1 MGGDVTE
8 APSPPA
14 VGSRRRGPG
23 GMTGT
28 RRGAIAL
35 AAVGL
40 AVLGVAAALIVGL
53 VGRGADLT
61 VVVGRNVQVDPN
73 DAGAVIRAQNSPSI
87 AVDPTDPQR
96 ILMAYRIDR
105 PAFGCAVRRSTDGG
119 RQWTSV
125 PVPIPEGYDTC
136 YAPDV
141 AFAPDG
147 TAYLLFTTLDTQSE
161 FHPAGNVPNGGWL
174 ARSTDHGD
182 TFAAPHQVVPA
193 NSVQARVTVGPSGRL
208 YICWLQGD
216 TAVPETPLGLGPPPN
231 PLMMA
236 SSDDGGMTMS
246 PPVQINPPDRS
257 RVGAASVVVAGD
269 GTVFVL
275 YQDYRNDLADYHN
288 FATPFHG
295 TFTLLLARST
305 DGGRSFSQSVVD
317 DEVVRARPF
326 LIYLPP
332 TPSLAVGPDG
342 QRVYVAWQDAR
353 GGAPNVL
360 LRRSDDRGRTW
371 SSPQRLNE
379 RPHEPAG
386 YLLPAV
392 SVAPDGRVDV
402 VFLGQQPAGRRL
414 LTDAWYVTS
423 TDGEDDF
430 SSPVRLTSRSYDGH
444 IGPEIPRNPGAT
456 DYGTS
461 LALHSLPSG
470 VLAAWPDSRRGTPAT
485 QRQDIFA
492 ARVVLR

>member
-1 MGGDVTE
+1 MDRDVTE
-8 APSPPA
+8 APNPPA
-14 VGSRRRGPG
+14 VDSSRRGRGG
-23 GMTGT
+23 TTRTG
-28 RRGAIAL
+28 R
-35 AAVGL
+35 AAVGLTVVGL
-40 AVLGVAAALIVGL
+40 AVLGVTAALIVGL
-53 VGRGADLT
+53 VGRVSDLT
-61 VVVGRNVQVDPN
+61 VAVGRNVQVTPN
-73 DAGAVIRAQNSPSI
+73 GGDAVIRAQNSPSI

-119 RQWTSV
+119 RHWTSV
-125 PVPIPEGYDTC
+125 AVPTPEGYDTC
-136 YAPDV
+136 FAPDV

-174 ARSTDHGD
+174 ATSTDHGA
-182 TFAAPHQVVPA
+182 TFAAPYHVVPA
-193 NSVQARVTVGPSGRL
+193 NSVQAHVTVGPSGRV

-231 PLMMA
+231 PLMI
-236 SSDDGGMTMS
+236 SSTDDGGMTMS
-246 PPVQINPPDRS
+246 PPVQINPPDRQ
-257 RVGAASVVVAGD
+257 RVGAASVAVADD

-288 FATPFHG
+288 FAKPFHG
-295 TFTLLLARST
+295 TFALVLARST
-305 DGGRSFSQSVVD
+305 DGGRSFTQNVVD

-342 QRVYVAWQDAR
+342 NRVYVAWQDAR

-371 SSPQRLNE
+371 GPPQRLND
-379 RPHEPAG
+379 RPHEPAA
-386 YLLPAV
+386 YVLPAV
-392 SVAPDGRVDV
+392 SVAPGGRVDV
-402 VFLGQQPAGRRL
+402 IFLGQRPSGDRL

-423 TDGEDDF
+423 TDDGDDF
-430 SSPVRLTSRSYDGH
+430 SSPVRLTGRSYNGH
-444 IGPEIPRNPGAT
+444 VGPENPRLPAT
-456 DYGTS
+456 TDHGTG
-461 LALHSLPSG
+461 LGLHSLPSG
-470 VLAAWPDSRRGTPAT
+470 VLAAWPDSWRGTSAT
-485 QRQDIFA
+485 GRQDIVA
-492 ARVVLR
+492 ARVRLR

>member
-1 MGGDVTE
+1 VGRDVTE
-8 APSPPA
+8 APNPPA
-14 VGSRRRGPG
+14 VDPPRRARGGPIR
-23 GMTGT
+23 TG
-28 RRGAIAL
+28 R
-35 AAVGL
+35 AAVGLTVVGL
-40 AVLGVAAALIVGL
+40 AVLGVTAALIVGL
-53 VGRGADLT
+53 VGRGPGLT
-61 VVVGRNVQVDPN
+61 VAVGRNVQVTPDG
-73 DAGAVIRAQNSPSI
+73 DDAVIRAQNSPSI
-87 AVDPTDPQR
+87 AVDPTDPRR
-96 ILMAYRIDR
+96 ILTAYRIDR
-105 PAFGCAVRRSTDGG
+105 PGFGCAVRRSTDGG
-119 RQWTSV
+119 RHWTSV
-125 PVPIPEGYDTC
+125 AVPTPEGYDTC
-136 YAPDV
+136 FAPDV

-161 FHPAGNVPNGGWL
+161 FHPAANVPNGGWL
-174 ARSTDHGD
+174 ARSTDHGAI
-182 TFAAPHQVVPA
+182 FAAPHQVVPA
-193 NSVQARVTVGPSGRL
+193 NSVQTRVTVGPSGRV

-236 SSDDGGMTMS
+236 TSDDGGMTMS
-246 PPVQINPPDRS
+246 PPVQINPPDRL
-257 RVGAASVVVAGD
+257 RVGAASVVVDGD

-275 YQDYRNDLADYHN
+275 YQDYRNDLSDYHN
-288 FATPFHG
+288 FAKPFDG

-305 DGGRSFSQSVVD
+305 DDGRSFSQSVVD

-353 GGAPNVL
+353 SGAPNVL

-371 SSPQRLNE
+371 EAPQRLNE
-379 RPHEPAG
+379 RPHEPAA

-392 SVAPDGRVDV
+392 SVARDGRVDV
-402 VFLGQQPAGRRL
+402 IFLGQRPSGRRL

-423 TDGEDDF
+423 TDGGDDF
-430 SSPVRLTSRSYDGH
+430 SSPVRLTSRSYDGR
-444 IGPEIPRNPGAT
+444 IGPENPRNPGAT

-485 QRQDIFA
+485 QRQDIVA
-492 ARVVLR
+492 ARVMLR